1 MNKTLIY
8 TPYIAEGN
16 NFGYQPKYLG
26 KISNYRSVQEVPV
39 SEDVEEEPVT
49 FTPTQDTQEQNTFV
63 PQRYTPKPGFEN
75 SHQKFIQWYRQSGAP
90 ENEMDFWSRIA
101 QDESGFIPDIQN
113 SMGYN
118 AFGLFGMLEGDWNGK
133 NMTVVST
140 YSGAPLS
147 VFLQNPILQIQAAQ
161 NMKNDIMHK
170 FTDEDIAKAREMGY
184 TDSALVAGAWAG
196 GIGGVRKWLHK
207 GKNAVD
213 IMLKDSKDQDR
224 RWAASV
230 AGRME
235 ALNGYFKK
243 GGVLKF
249 STGGGFE
256 RYIENNRDH
265 INNIYSRITGW
276 GVGDIGY
283 KDTLT
288 TYKRNPLNQL
298 FASPKDDKTA
308 FSEKHFDNVRR
319 YISDKV
325 DSSKLT
331 NDVLYDIFLDFDKYD
346 IKDLGFTQ
354 RQDLIDKVMSTSKKS
369 YLNTLAKREIFYA
382 LEGLYGSSHIKKG
395 RFGLKMES
403 PETDNLDLFGM
414 SEYHGYT
421 PTWDDLYNFTTSYE
435 TFNPKVYWLEDD
447 SGNKQELIGHGIALS
462 RVNPDV
468 AKRWRANGISEE
480 ESLEWMRN
488 EYANLDALFGKTIK
502 NYKNL
507 PMELRV
513 PILDAAYNTSGSNFF
528 TKSKNLRKHIENG
541 DHYVTI
547 AAELDHS
554 MNHSADENDKNL
566 GSWLAVRSAARRAMA
581 LGEYDYNWQHKDK
594 YGRHILPGKSGSQ
607 DWKFSPYYN
616 KYKNLKTKHAIYFR

>member
-1 MNKTLIY
+1 MYKSIFSKNNTDDSRTVVESKGITYLPLDFSSKQVEEKETYKNPLEWLVSNLNSVPNTNSRGASYEGYSPRY
-8 TPYIAEGN
+8 TDFELNTETNTDTEINPETEIDIPDTFSSKEEFKSVMLPLYAQVLTSRGLDPSFARALVAQDGLETNWGKSTIGNYNYGNITGSSGNSKKVSEYINGTWTKQSQTFVNYDNVTDYINA
-16 NFGYQPKYLG
+16 
-26 KISNYRSVQEVPV
+26 KIDLLSKPRYDVFSHPV
-39 SEDVEEEPVT
+39 SE
-49 FTPTQDTQEQNTFV
+49 FA
-63 PQRYTPKPGFEN
+63 QRVK
-75 SHQKFIQWYRQSGAP
+75 
-90 ENEMDFWSRIA
+90 
-101 QDESGFIPDIQN
+101 
-113 SMGYN
+113 
-118 AFGLFGMLEGDWNGK
+118 
-133 NMTVVST
+133 
-140 YSGAPLS
+140 
-147 VFLQNPILQIQAAQ
+147 
-161 NMKNDIMHK
+161 
-170 FTDEDIAKAREMGY
+170 
-184 TDSALVAGAWAG
+184 AG
-196 GIGGVRKWLHK
+196 GYATAP
-207 GKNAVD
+207 NYA
-213 IMLKDSKDQDR
+213 
-224 RWAASV
+224 
-230 AGRME
+230 E
-235 ALNGYFKK
+235 ALNNTIRTLRR
-243 GGVLKF
+243 GGILKF
-249 STGGGFE
+249 S
-256 RYIENNRDH
+256 
-265 INNIYSRITGW
+265 TGW

-298 FASPKDDKTA
+298 FASTKDDKTA

-331 NDVLYDIFLDFDKYD
+331 DDVLYDIFLDFDKYN
-346 IKDLGFTQ
+346 IKDLDFTQ
-354 RQDLIDKVMSTSKKS
+354 RQNLIDNVMSTSKKS
-369 YLNTLAKREIFYA
+369 YLDTLAKHEIFYA

-421 PTWDDLYNFTTSYE
+421 PTWDDLYNFTASYE
-435 TFNPKVYWLEDD
+435 TFNPKVYWLKDNE
-447 SGNKQELIGHGIALS
+447 GNQQELIGHGIALS

-488 EYANLDALFGKTIK
+488 EYAKLDALFSKTIK

-528 TKSKNLRKHIENG
+528 TKSKNLRNHIENG

-554 MNHSADENDKNL
+554 MNHSVDEKDKNL

-581 LGEYDYNWQHKDK
+581 LGEYNYDWQHKDK
-594 YGRHILPGKSGSQ
+594 YGRHILPGKSGPQ